1 MSATQQGAP
10 PAVLAVDGGNSKVD
24 VAIVAADG
32 TLLGAVRA
40 PTISHQA
47 VGLAEGT
54 RRFAAALD
62 AARSAAGLAPDIRI
76 PAAVACLAGAD
87 YPEDVRALR
96 RSLGAVGA
104 AKELEILNDTFAA
117 LRAGASR
124 PWGIALICGQGIN
137 GAAVGVDGRRVRFAG
152 VGDISGDW
160 GGASSVGM
168 AGLGAAVRARDG
180 RGPRTALERA
190 IPAAV
195 GLRRPEDVTRA
206 YYAGRLDDARVGIL
220 APAVFATAAAGDA
233 VSRGIVDRLA
243 DELVVMAAALGRRAH
258 LLRRDPE
265 VVCGGSVF
273 RTEDTAFHDRIRAG
287 VGAAIP
293 AARVVRL
300 GSPPVLGAAL
310 IGLDRLAADG
320 VAPPAVA
327 ERARSGID
335 GWDDTARVV
344 TSS

>member
-1 MSATQQGAP
+1 MTARGATG

-24 VAIVAADG
+24 VAILAADG
-32 TLLGAVRA
+32 TLLGAVRG

-47 VGLAEGT
+47 VGLDEGV
-54 RRFAAALD
+54 RRFGSTVQQ
-62 AARSAAGLAPDIRI
+62 ARIAAGLQPGTRI
-76 PAAVACLAGAD
+76 PTAIACLAGAD
-87 YPEDVRALR
+87 YPEDVRALSR
-96 RSLGAVGA
+96 TLGAVGA
-104 AKELEILNDTFAA
+104 ADELEILNDTFAA

-206 YYAGRLDDARVGIL
+206 YYAGRLDEVRVGIL
-220 APAVFATAAAGDA
+220 APSVFGTAAAGDA
-233 VSRGIVDRLA
+233 VARGIVNRLA
-243 DELVVMAAALGRRAH
+243 DELVVMATALGRRAH
-258 LLRRDPE
+258 LVRRDPD

-273 RTEDTAFHDRIRAG
+273 RTDDTAFHDRIRAG
-287 VGAAIP
+287 ISAAIQD
-293 AARVVRL
+293 ARVVRL

-310 IGLDRLAADG
+310 IALDRLGPNGA
-320 VAPPAVA
+320 APPAVA
-327 ERARSGID
+327 ELARSGID
-335 GWDDTARVV
+335 AWDATARVV
-344 TSS
+344 TAS

>member
-1 MSATQQGAP
+1 MTARRATN
-10 PAVLAVDGGNSKVD
+10 PAILAVDGGNSKVD
-24 VAIVAADG
+24 VAILAADG
-32 TLLGAVRA
+32 TLLGAVRS

-47 VGLAEGT
+47 VGLEEGV
-54 RRFAAALD
+54 RRFASTVQQ
-62 AARSAAGLAPDIRI
+62 ARIAAGLEPGVRI

-87 YPEDVRALR
+87 YPEDVRALSR
-96 RSLGAVGA
+96 ALGAVGA
-104 AKELEILNDTFAA
+104 ADQLEILNDTFAA

-137 GAAVGVDGRRVRFAG
+137 GAAVGIDGRRVRFAG

-195 GLRRPEDVTRA
+195 GLRRPEDVTRG
-206 YYAGRLDDARVGIL
+206 YYAGRLDEARVGIL
-220 APAVFATAAAGDA
+220 APFVFKTAAAGDA
-233 VSRGIVDRLA
+233 VARGIVNRLA
-243 DELVVMAAALGRRAH
+243 DELVVMATALGRRAH
-258 LLRRDPE
+258 LVRRDPD

-273 RTEDTAFHDRIRAG
+273 RTDDTAFHDRIRAG
-287 VGAAIP
+287 ISAAIP

-310 IGLDRLAADG
+310 IGLDRLSPAGA
-320 VAPPAVA
+320 APPAVA

-335 GWDDTARVV
+335 AWDATARVV
-344 TSS
+344 TAS